1 MGVVRFSL
9 STTRVRI
16 VIITMSSNSNRHGEW
31 PLDAKIYIGDLGNDA
46 TRYELEDAFNPFGT
60 VKNVWIAKRPP
71 GFAFILMEDSRDA
84 EDAVKELD
92 GTRICGRRVKV
103 QMSKPRSGGD
113 RRDRDRRRS
122 RDRSRDRSRSRERQ
136 RSRSR
141 SRSRGRRH
149 RSISRD
155 RDSKRRRDRD

>member
-1 MGVVRFSL
+1 VVRFFL
-9 STTRVRI
+9 FTTRERI
-16 VIITMSSNSNRHGEW
+16 VINTMSSNSNRHGEW

-92 GTRICGRRVKV
+92 GSRICGRRVKV
-103 QMSKPRSGGD
+103 QQPMSGA
-113 RRDRDRRRS
+113 
-122 RDRSRDRSRSRERQ
+122 
-136 RSRSR
+136 
-141 SRSRGRRH
+141 RGRPAGPAEPVDH
-149 RSISRD
+149 Q
-155 RDSKRRRDRD
+155 

>member
-1 MGVVRFSL
+1 MGSLSCTRVIGSVVRFSL

-71 GFAFILMEDSRDA
+71 GFAFILMEDARDA

-103 QMSKPRSGGD
+103 QMSKPRSGGGRDRGD
-113 RRDRDRRRS
+113 RR
-122 RDRSRDRSRSRERQ
+122 

-141 SRSRGRRH
+141 SRARGRRN
-149 RSISRD
+149 RSYSREK
-155 RDSKRRRDRD
+155 DSKKRRDRD

>member
-1 MGVVRFSL
+1 VA
-9 STTRVRI
+9 RI
-16 VIITMSSNSNRHGEW
+16 FYSVYNKRRIFINTMSSNSNRHGEW

-103 QMSKPRSGGD
+103 ELPSCPGPSVDDLSEDLR
-113 RRDRDRRRS
+113 
-122 RDRSRDRSRSRERQ
+122 
-136 RSRSR
+136 
-141 SRSRGRRH
+141 
-149 RSISRD
+149 
-155 RDSKRRRDRD
+155 

>member
-1 MGVVRFSL
+1 MGSLSCTRVIGSVVRFSL
-9 STTRVRI
+9 FTTRVRI

-103 QMSKPRSGGD
+103 EQHMSGPA
-113 RRDRDRRRS
+113 
-122 RDRSRDRSRSRERQ
+122 
-136 RSRSR
+136 
-141 SRSRGRRH
+141 H
-149 RSISRD
+149 
-155 RDSKRRRDRD
+155 

>member
-1 MGVVRFSL
+1 MGSCTRVICGQSL
-9 STTRVRI
+9 FTTRARI
-16 VIITMSSNSNRHGEW
+16 FIITMSSNSNRHGEW

-103 QMSKPRSGGD
+103 ELPSCPGPSVD
-113 RRDRDRRRS
+113 DLFEDL
-122 RDRSRDRSRSRERQ
+122 
-136 RSRSR
+136 
-141 SRSRGRRH
+141 H
-149 RSISRD
+149 
-155 RDSKRRRDRD
+155 